1 MIPLD
6 NKGTI
11 AGIAIKNSKRYCEMN
26 PDNLIEILADE
37 YVNLIIGLN
46 KKKIQIIGYCI
57 SGLIAVEIARRLME
71 RGLEIFDL
79 VLIDSHPIQYQLEDE
94 LLMEI
99 TFLPSLGIE
108 ISQLG
113 LGEISNEELYKAVLY
128 LYNEF
133 KKEIPGQYGTH
144 VDVPGHADV
153 NGRTL
158 EKIDIK
164 ECVLP
169 LCVIN
174 CSDKVKM
181 NSDYALSLDDIHD
194 YEKIYGKIP
203 KGAFVAM
210 RSDWGKRWPSQE
222 KFQNMDEYGE
232 QHYPGWSLEA
242 VKYLI
247 EKRDVTA
254 IGHETFDTDPPFCKE
269 QRYFQAECYVL
280 KQDRY
285 QIEMLTNLDKIPE
298 RGAIIFCIFVKQTNG
313 TGFPVRCFAICPNK

>member
-1 MIPLD
+1 MLKLSHI
-6 NKGTI
+6 
-11 AGIAIKNSKRYCEMN
+11 SCRV
-26 PDNLIEILADE
+26 DNLYEVAKQVEEMGFTIEWG
-37 YVNLIIGLN
+37 GLPGKEN
-46 KKKIQIIGYCI
+46 NFFIWFGEEAFLEVFCI
-57 SGLIAVEIARRLME
+57 KRKFAP
-71 RGLEIFDL
+71 L
-79 VLIDSHPIQYQLEDE
+79 VVAMQL
-94 LLMEI
+94 
-99 TFLPSLGIE
+99 
-108 ISQLG
+108 
-113 LGEISNEELYKAVLY
+113 V
-128 LYNEF
+128 
-133 KKEIPGQYGTH
+133 YGT
-144 VDVPGHADV
+144 VPAKKWW
-153 NGRTL
+153 RWF
-158 EKIDIK
+158 
-164 ECVLP
+164 
-169 LCVIN
+169 
-174 CSDKVKM
+174 KVKM

>member
-1 MIPLD
+1 MIVRD
-6 NKGTI
+6 F
-11 AGIAIKNSKRYCEMN
+11 
-26 PDNLIEILADE
+26 LICLLQM
-37 YVNLIIGLN
+37 YL
-46 KKKIQIIGYCI
+46 
-57 SGLIAVEIARRLME
+57 
-71 RGLEIFDL
+71 
-79 VLIDSHPIQYQLEDE
+79 LEDLE
-94 LLMEI
+94 KNMLPYRREN
-99 TFLPSLGIE
+99 FLGKFLVYFVAALIMLGI
-108 ISQLG
+108 
-113 LGEISNEELYKAVLY
+113 N
-128 LYNEF
+128 
-133 KKEIPGQYGTH
+133 H
-144 VDVPGHADV
+144 
-153 NGRTL
+153 L
-158 EKIDIK
+158 E
-164 ECVLP
+164 LP

>member
-1 MIPLD
+1 M
-6 NKGTI
+6 
-11 AGIAIKNSKRYCEMN
+11 
-26 PDNLIEILADE
+26 
-37 YVNLIIGLN
+37 
-46 KKKIQIIGYCI
+46 
-57 SGLIAVEIARRLME
+57 
-71 RGLEIFDL
+71 
-79 VLIDSHPIQYQLEDE
+79 E
-94 LLMEI
+94 LL
-99 TFLPSLGIE
+99 SLLNELKQMKWIDLSHE
-108 ISQLG
+108 F
-113 LGEISNEELYKAVLY
+113 GEYPVRAYQYS
-128 LYNEF
+128 F
-133 KKEIPGQYGTH
+133 PGQYGTH

-313 TGFPVRCFAICPNK
+313 TGFPVRCLAICPNK

>member
-1 MIPLD
+1 MKWI
-6 NKGTI
+6 
-11 AGIAIKNSKRYCEMN
+11 
-26 PDNLIEILADE
+26 
-37 YVNLIIGLN
+37 
-46 KKKIQIIGYCI
+46 
-57 SGLIAVEIARRLME
+57 
-71 RGLEIFDL
+71 DL
-79 VLIDSHPIQYQLEDE
+79 SHEFGENTPRWPGFE
-94 LLMEI
+94 
-99 TFLPSLGIE
+99 SLR
-108 ISQLG
+108 
-113 LGEISNEELYKAVLY
+113 
-128 LYNEF
+128 
-133 KKEIPGQYGTH
+133 KEIKLEFGEYPVRAYQYSFPGQYGTH

>member
-1 MIPLD
+1 M
-6 NKGTI
+6 
-11 AGIAIKNSKRYCEMN
+11 
-26 PDNLIEILADE
+26 
-37 YVNLIIGLN
+37 
-46 KKKIQIIGYCI
+46 
-57 SGLIAVEIARRLME
+57 
-71 RGLEIFDL
+71 
-79 VLIDSHPIQYQLEDE
+79 E
-94 LLMEI
+94 LL
-99 TFLPSLGIE
+99 SLLNELKQMKWIDLSHE
-108 ISQLG
+108 F
-113 LGEISNEELYKAVLY
+113 GENTPRWPGFESLR
-128 LYNEF
+128 
-133 KKEIPGQYGTH
+133 KEIKLEFGEYPVRAYQYSFPGQYGTH

-222 KFQNMDEYGE
+222 KFQNIDEYGE

>member
-1 MIPLD
+1 MCGR
-6 NKGTI
+6 KKSE
-11 AGIAIKNSKRYCEMN
+11 IAIKNS
-26 PDNLIEILADE
+26 I
-37 YVNLIIGLN
+37 
-46 KKKIQIIGYCI
+46 
-57 SGLIAVEIARRLME
+57 
-71 RGLEIFDL
+71 
-79 VLIDSHPIQYQLEDE
+79 
-94 LLMEI
+94 
-99 TFLPSLGIE
+99 
-108 ISQLG
+108 
-113 LGEISNEELYKAVLY
+113 
-128 LYNEF
+128 
-133 KKEIPGQYGTH
+133 
-144 VDVPGHADV
+144 
-153 NGRTL
+153 
-158 EKIDIK
+158 
-164 ECVLP
+164 
-169 LCVIN
+169 
-174 CSDKVKM
+174 KM